1 MKRSQLSGNCRTFS
15 TKSETFHAPF
25 PGFTRWTGLNSIKE
39 EIILMAKNKGH
50 FEVKRFVSNQGK
62 NQYLLISGNE
72 AAVID
77 VSEAVDDVGGLLDEM
92 GHNLKYVLVSHA
104 HPSHVAV
111 LPLLKERFG
120 ATFCLHEYEYQHL
133 KETDV
138 ATEPDQILQDNDTLQ
153 LGDIEI
159 KILLTAGHTKGSVC
173 FWVKTAK
180 ALFSGST
187 LLKKDYGRIWGPS
200 SMSLMLFS
208 LKRLGSIIPAET
220 TIYTGSGE
228 LTKMENEGWIQCLRS
243 A

>member
-1 MKRSQLSGNCRTFS
+1 
-15 TKSETFHAPF
+15 
-25 PGFTRWTGLNSIKE
+25 
-39 EIILMAKNKGH
+39 MAKSTGH
-50 FEVKRFVSNQGK
+50 LEVKRFVSDQGK

-77 VSEAVDDVGGLLDEM
+77 VSDALDEVSRLVDEM
-92 GHNLKYVLVSHA
+92 DLTLKYLLVSHA
-104 HPSHVAV
+104 HRSHVTA
-111 LPLLKERFG
+111 LPLLKERFD

-138 ATEPDQILQDNDTLQ
+138 ATEPDQILQDKDILP

-173 FWVKTAK
+173 FWVESAK
-180 ALFSGST
+180 ALFSGNT
-187 LLKKDYGRIWGPS
+187 LLKNDHGRIWGPS

-208 LKRLGSIIPAET
+208 LKRLSSIIPAKAM
-220 TIYTGSGE
+220 IYTGSGE
-228 LTKMENEGWIQCLRS
+228 LTKMENESWIHCLRS

>member
-1 MKRSQLSGNCRTFS
+1 
-15 TKSETFHAPF
+15 
-25 PGFTRWTGLNSIKE
+25 
-39 EIILMAKNKGH
+39 MAKNKGH
-50 FEVKRFVSNQGK
+50 LEVKRFVSNRGK

-77 VSEAVDDVGGLLDEM
+77 VSDAVDDVGKRLDEM
-92 GHNLKYVLVSHA
+92 GLTLKYILVSHA
-104 HPSHVAV
+104 HQSHVDA
-111 LPLLKERFG
+111 LPLLKERFD

-138 ATEPDQILQDNDTLQ
+138 ATEPDQILQDKDILQ

-173 FWVKTAK
+173 FWLKAAK

-187 LLKKDYGRIWGPS
+187 LLKKGYGRIWGPS
-200 SMSLMLFS
+200 SMSLMHFS
-208 LKRLGSIIPAET
+208 MKRLGSTIPAET

-228 LTKMENEGWIQCLRS
+228 LTKMENEGWIHCMRS

>member
-1 MKRSQLSGNCRTFS
+1 
-15 TKSETFHAPF
+15 
-25 PGFTRWTGLNSIKE
+25 
-39 EIILMAKNKGH
+39 MAKHKGH
-50 FEVKRFVSNQGK
+50 LEVKQFVSDQGK
-62 NQYLLISGNE
+62 NQYLLISDNE
-72 AAVID
+72 AAAID
-77 VSEAVDDVGGLLDEM
+77 VSDAVDEVGRIVDEM
-92 GHNLKYVLVSHA
+92 GLTLKYLLVSHA
-104 HPSHVAV
+104 HQSHVAA
-111 LPLLKERFG
+111 LPVLKERFG

-138 ATEPDQILQDNDTLQ
+138 ATEPDQILQDKDILK

-173 FWVKTAK
+173 FWVESTG

-187 LLKKDYGRIWGPS
+187 LLKKGYGRIWGPS

-208 LKRLGSIIPAET
+208 LKRLGSTIPAET

-228 LTKMENEGWIQCLRS
+228 LSKMKNEGWIHCLRS

>member
-1 MKRSQLSGNCRTFS
+1 
-15 TKSETFHAPF
+15 
-25 PGFTRWTGLNSIKE
+25 
-39 EIILMAKNKGH
+39 MAKHKGH
-50 FEVKRFVSNQGK
+50 LEVNHFVSDQGK

-77 VSEAVDDVGGLLDEM
+77 VSDAVDEVGKLIDEM
-92 GHNLKYVLVSHA
+92 GLTLKYLLISHA
-104 HPSHVAV
+104 HQSHVTA
-111 LPLLKERFG
+111 LPRLKERFG

-138 ATEPDQILQDNDTLQ
+138 ATEPDQILQDKDILQ

-159 KILLTAGHTKGSVC
+159 MVLLTAGHTKGSVC
-173 FWVKTAK
+173 FWVKAAN

-187 LLKKDYGRIWGPS
+187 LLKKSYGRIWGPS
-200 SMSLMLFS
+200 SMSLMHFS
-208 LKRLGSIIPAET
+208 MKRLGSTIPAET

-228 LTKMENEGWIQCLRS
+228 LTKMKNEGWIHCMRS

>member
-1 MKRSQLSGNCRTFS
+1 
-15 TKSETFHAPF
+15 
-25 PGFTRWTGLNSIKE
+25 
-39 EIILMAKNKGH
+39 MAKNKGH
-50 FEVKRFVSNQGK
+50 LEVKRFVSDQGQ

-77 VSEAVDDVGGLLDEM
+77 VSDAVEDVARLLDEM
-92 GHNLKYVLVSHA
+92 GLTLKYALVSHA
-104 HPSHVAV
+104 HQSHVAAV
-111 LPLLKERFG
+111 PLLKERFG
-120 ATFCLHEYEYQHL
+120 AIFCLHEYEYQHL

-138 ATEPDQILQDNDTLQ
+138 ATEPDQILNDKDVLQ

-173 FWVKTAK
+173 FWVETSK

-187 LLKKDYGRIWGPS
+187 LLKKDFGRIWGPD

-220 TIYTGSGE
+220 TIYTGRGD
-228 LTKMENEGWIQCLRS
+228 LTKMGDEGWIQCLRS

>member
-1 MKRSQLSGNCRTFS
+1 
-15 TKSETFHAPF
+15 
-25 PGFTRWTGLNSIKE
+25 
-39 EIILMAKNKGH
+39 MAKHKGH
-50 FEVKRFVSNQGK
+50 LDIKRFVSDQGK

-77 VSEAVDDVGGLLDEM
+77 VSDGVDEVSRLIDETGLR
-92 GHNLKYVLVSHA
+92 LKYLLVTHA
-104 HPSHVAV
+104 HQSHVTA
-111 LPLLKERFG
+111 LPLLKAKFD

-133 KETDV
+133 KETNV
-138 ATEPDQILQDNDTLQ
+138 TTEPDRILQDNDILK

-173 FWVKTAK
+173 FWVKAAK

-187 LLKKDYGRIWGPS
+187 LLKKGYGRIWGPS
-200 SMSLMLFS
+200 SMSLMHFS
-208 LKRLGSIIPAET
+208 MKRLGSTIPAET

-228 LTKMENEGWIQCLRS
+228 LTKMENEGWIHCMRS

>member
-1 MKRSQLSGNCRTFS
+1 
-15 TKSETFHAPF
+15 
-25 PGFTRWTGLNSIKE
+25 
-39 EIILMAKNKGH
+39 MAKNKGH
-50 FEVKRFVSNQGK
+50 LEVKRFVSDQGK
-62 NQYLLISGNE
+62 NQYLLISSNE
-72 AAVID
+72 AASID
-77 VSEAVDDVGGLLDEM
+77 VSDAVDEVSKHLEEM
-92 GHNLKYVLVSHA
+92 DLTLKYVLVSHA
-104 HPSHVAV
+104 HQSHVAA
-111 LPLLKERFG
+111 LPLLKEKFG

-138 ATEPDQILQDNDTLQ
+138 ATEPDQILQDNDILQ

-187 LLKKDYGRIWGPS
+187 LLKKGYGQIWGPS
-200 SMSLMLFS
+200 SMSLMHFS
-208 LKRLGSIIPAET
+208 MKRLGSTIPAET

-228 LTKMENEGWIQCLRS
+228 LSKMANEGWIHCMRS

>member
-1 MKRSQLSGNCRTFS
+1 M
-15 TKSETFHAPF
+15 
-25 PGFTRWTGLNSIKE
+25 
-39 EIILMAKNKGH
+39 
-50 FEVKRFVSNQGK
+50 KRFVSEQGK

-77 VSEAVDDVGGLLDEM
+77 VSDAVDDVGRIVDEM
-92 GHNLKYVLVSHA
+92 GLTLKYVLVSHA
-104 HPSHVAV
+104 HQSHVAA
-111 LPLLKERFG
+111 LPVLKERFG

-138 ATEPDQILQDNDTLQ
+138 AIEPDQILNDKDILQ
-153 LGDIEI
+153 LGDIKI

-173 FWVKTAK
+173 FWAEAAK

>member
-1 MKRSQLSGNCRTFS
+1 
-15 TKSETFHAPF
+15 
-25 PGFTRWTGLNSIKE
+25 
-39 EIILMAKNKGH
+39 MAKNKGQL
-50 FEVKRFVSNQGK
+50 EVKRFASDQGK

-77 VSEAVDDVGGLLDEM
+77 VSDAADEVGKRIDERDLA
-92 GHNLKYVLVSHA
+92 LKYVLVTHA
-104 HPSHVAV
+104 HPSHVAA
-111 LPLLKERFG
+111 LPQLKEKFG

-138 ATEPDQILQDNDTLQ
+138 ATEPDQILKDNDILQ
-153 LGDIEI
+153 LGNIEI

-173 FWVKTAK
+173 FWVKAAK

-187 LLKKDYGRIWGPS
+187 LLKKGYGRIWGPS
-200 SMSLMLFS
+200 SMSLMHFS
-208 LKRLGSIIPAET
+208 MKRLGSTIPADT

-228 LTKMENEGWIQCLRS
+228 LTKMANEGWIHCMRS

>member
-1 MKRSQLSGNCRTFS
+1 V
-15 TKSETFHAPF
+15 
-25 PGFTRWTGLNSIKE
+25 
-39 EIILMAKNKGH
+39 AKPKGH
-50 FEVKRFVSNQGK
+50 LEVKRFVSDQSQ

-77 VSEAVDDVGGLLDEM
+77 VSDAVDDVGRLLDEM
-92 GHNLKYVLVSHA
+92 GLTLKYALVSHA
-104 HPSHVAV
+104 HQSHVAAV
-111 LPLLKERFG
+111 PLLKERFG
-120 ATFCLHEYEYQHL
+120 AIFCLHEYEYQHL

-138 ATEPDQILQDNDTLQ
+138 ATEPDQILNDKDVLQ

-173 FWVKTAK
+173 FWVETAK

-187 LLKKDYGRIWGPS
+187 LLKKDYGRIWGPD

-220 TIYTGSGE
+220 TIYTGRGD
-228 LTKMENEGWIQCLRS
+228 LTKMGDEGWIQCLRS